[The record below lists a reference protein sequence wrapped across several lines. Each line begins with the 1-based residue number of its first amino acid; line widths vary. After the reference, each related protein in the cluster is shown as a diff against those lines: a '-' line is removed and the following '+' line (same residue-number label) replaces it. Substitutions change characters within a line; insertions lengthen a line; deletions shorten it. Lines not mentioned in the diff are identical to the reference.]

1 MPQDQDEGS
10 DGFFNTDGPLPLQ
23 LVEVINEDYNDFIS
37 LSTKL
42 VNVDGAVMR
51 MSRPIIKL
59 KEKLQA
65 VHAAVQAEL
74 NLLNEGLQRR
84 QQAAAA
90 KALLELMQDTAHAMA
105 KVEKLLSEVEALHA
119 QQAGQSQTAAQM
131 GSLARLLERVGGE
144 VGRLKF
150 CATKGQSTAKQML
163 SFLGNHSTDTG
174 CPNIA
179 LQNLPAV
186 QQLEPRI
193 SAAVERLNDV
203 LRTALDA
210 ALRSQEQASML
221 LCLRAYAAIGNPA
234 GAEQIGSRQLRQDI
248 DCRSPVQAVRNAV
261 VAPLVAQVLSEH
273 RASQP
278 RAVIAS
284 EGLQQVGRCQHPTH
298 SLTQKAKSPQTH
310 LSCPAPLQVLSNV
323 AARVQEQCSGLLQQ
337 TDTAQT
343 DLQAFDFL
351 GGAVMAE
358 VDQAVSEAMPGA
370 SEMSWQH
377 HALAGLVL
385 CCLGAIG
392 AVGQALH
399 CCKRRPVSRE
409 WSRAQLLPVC
419 STGSASARPMRLQAF
434 RNSTAVASF
443 FKRWKLSVY
452 FSLRFQDIAMILDTA
467 VTAST
472 LQPVGASAP
481 NPLHLHLQPPAA
493 LQQSLDRC
501 VADDVF
507 LQPLAGKFIKLVLQ
521 LLARYHTWLE
531 RGLAQRAAHD
541 PQAGAEQACLQLG
554 SGTWLGLIVVL
565 FGAATALWQ
574 PIHNICCRDEALS
587 TQLPSSDFHAGPKR
601 GAIITNWHSS
611 CHASGLGHVQV
622 LDALQGSLEQSSNIL
637 IEDTHRL
644 TQMLADSVVEKCVQ
658 VLRQLRGITATY
670 RMTTRP
676 LPTRPSHFVTGVLQP
691 LRALTESNSVKAVQR
706 PAQLRLV
713 EAVVEGVSTQ
723 YAAMAAELLDT
734 LRKTESSLAR
744 LRRNRPAEGAA
755 ADGSQLSDMDK
766 ISTQLFLD
774 VQICINCMGKGGGS
788 CLSSEN
794 KADQRINK
802 SATTNSAT
810 TPSAG
815 QPAPVAA
822 ATQQAPVTKMGET
835 NIAIIIYSMY
845 GHVAKLAE
853 KVKAG
858 LDTVPGIKATIYRV
872 PETLPQEVLTKMH
885 APPPPDYPI
894 MDVHDLDKPD
904 GFVFGFPTRYGNM
917 AGQMKAFWD
926 ATGGHWQKQTL
937 VGKPGAMFTSTASQ
951 GGGQEVTIMTALT
964 HFVHHGMI
972 YVPPGYTMP
981 GGAQFSLDEVH
992 GGSPWGAGT
1001 FAGADGSRQ
1010 PTATELAV
1018 AEHQASPAAHLPA
1031 WLHIGGKEFGKVA
1044 KKLCAK

>member
-1 MPQDQDEGS
+1 MV
-10 DGFFNTDGPLPLQ
+10 PLETLKAQ
-23 LVEVINEDYNDFIS
+23 LEAYLGVLKAKLVEVINEDYNDFIS

-150 CATKGQSTAKQML
+150 CATKGQ
-163 SFLGNHSTDTG
+163 
-174 CPNIA
+174 
-179 LQNLPAV
+179 NLPAV

-234 GAEQIGSRQLRQDI
+234 GAEQ
-248 DCRSPVQAVRNAV
+248 AVRNAV

-284 EGLQQVGRCQHPTH
+284 EGLQ
-298 SLTQKAKSPQTH
+298 
-310 LSCPAPLQVLSNV
+310 QVLSNV

-370 SEMSWQH
+370 FSPGVPVAFLANFEAANKFLGQLE
-377 HALAGLVL
+377 AL
-385 CCLGAIG
+385 CPT
-392 AVGQALH
+392 
-399 CCKRRPVSRE
+399 K
-409 WSRAQLLPVC
+409 
-419 STGSASARPMRLQAF
+419 ASLQAF

-541 PQAGAEQACLQLG
+541 PQAGAE
-554 SGTWLGLIVVL
+554 
-565 FGAATALWQ
+565 
-574 PIHNICCRDEALS
+574 
-587 TQLPSSDFHAGPKR
+587 
-601 GAIITNWHSS
+601 
-611 CHASGLGHVQV
+611 QV

-981 GGAQFSLDEVH
+981 GGAQFSLDE
-992 GGSPWGAGT
+992 
-1001 FAGADGSRQ
+1001 
-1010 PTATELAV
+1010 
-1018 AEHQASPAAHLPA
+1018 
-1031 WLHIGGKEFGKVA
+1031 GKEFGKVA